1 MELQFRLY
9 VCKNGRRHCRQ
20 TSQAEQGIEFSCY
33 SNLRLIIATNIIVNV
48 EGRCPELCSGV
59 KVIEK
64 ILDSYA

>member
-1 MELQFRLY
+1 MCVKMDVDIVDKQVRLSR
-9 VCKNGRRHCRQ
+9 VIK
-20 TSQAEQGIEFSCY
+20 FSCY

-48 EGRCPELCSGV
+48 KGRCPELGSGV